1 MTATVIVF
9 VFSALSS
16 ASKGSHDSLRGLL
29 VMLSVCRSVSL
40 LILNAFRCLLESNSF
55 LLGIGIG
62 AEYPCG
68 SVAASEQTEE
78 EGIAKN
84 AQNRWFALATSEFWI
99 E

>member
-9 VFSALSS
+9 VFSALSA
-16 ASKGSHDSLRGLL
+16 ASKGKDDSLRGMLI
-29 VMLSVCRSVSL
+29 MLSVCRFVSYTSICYEWGAISFL
-40 LILNAFRCLLESNSF
+40 RF

-78 EGIAKN
+78 EGIEKN
-84 AQNRWFALATSEFWI
+84 AQNRWFALATSET
-99 E
+99 